1 MRYIKYIGNFAA
13 WSFML
18 FSTAC
23 WASPR
28 DLTVAEVH
36 VYQEQLSDKV
46 RYTYVVTNNGTGPIT
61 GLEVG
66 FDYYLGEP
74 ELSGQP
80 PLLVKSPPGWGHRV
94 TAMEESDLYSIG
106 WDSATSTIQPGQMR
120 AGFVIETAAP
130 KPQLLN
136 THWTITSDG
145 PIVSASDKLVQIAGP
160 APVDTV
166 PPLISAVATPASL
179 WPPNGQMTQVS
190 ITVNASDETDPI
202 PVVRLISV
210 ACNECA
216 ADDIAGAVVGTD
228 DRHFFVR
235 AKRLGEGKE
244 GRVYTATYSAT
255 DSSGNEATASV
266 RVTVP
271 HDQRK

>member
-1 MRYIKYIGNFAA
+1 MRYTHYIRNLVA
-13 WSFML
+13 WSLML
-18 FSTAC
+18 LSAAC

-36 VYQEQLSDKV
+36 VYQEQLSGKV
-46 RYTYVVTNNGTGPIT
+46 RYTYVVTNKGTGPIT

-80 PLLVKSPPGWGHRV
+80 PLLVKSPPGWTHRV
-94 TAMEESDLYSIG
+94 TAMEESNLYSVG
-106 WDSATSTIQPGQMR
+106 WDTGTNAVQPDQMR
-120 AGFVIETAAP
+120 IGFVIETATP
-130 KPQLLN
+130 NPQLLN
-136 THWTITSDG
+136 THWTITADG
-145 PIVSASDKLVQIAGP
+145 PIVSASDKLVHISGP
-160 APVDTV
+160 VPVDTV
-166 PPLISAVATPASL
+166 PPLISAVATPSSI
-179 WPPNGQMTQVS
+179 WPPNGQMVQVS
-190 ITVNASDETDPI
+190 IAVNASDETDPA
-202 PVVRLISV
+202 PAVRLVSV
-210 ACNECA
+210 TCNECA
-216 ADDIAGAVVGTD
+216 ADDIAGAAVGTD

-235 AKRLGEGKE
+235 AKRLGQGKE

-255 DSSGNEATASV
+255 DAAGNEASASV